1 MSLQESYNMRNMDYC
16 FHGDFY
22 KVRELLEDYGADPNY
37 QDTNG
42 QTPLMRAV
50 VYGHLDI
57 VQLLLQYDAD
67 PNIKDYGGR
76 TALSY
81 IFGYQHDYQGKDI
94 SILKLLLDIGID
106 VNIRGYNGNTPL
118 MSAVRQGNIIGIEL
132 LLQHGANPFIEDN
145 WGDTAYDYA
154 IEIGDPASIE
164 LLKKYM
170 IIYRMQALRRGNLT
184 RRKLRTSMARRR
196 SALNQVADEYGLEEE
211 IIHMLNSHITGP
223 TRLDVIDETPRDIL
237 LQEQRENQSISDYLD
252 ELDQYGSGKRNRKKE
267 QGNVYTDYIIKLK

>member
-1 MSLQESYNMRNMDYC
+1 MSESTNMKNMDYC

-22 KVRELLEDYGADPNY
+22 KVRGLLEDYGADPNY
-37 QDTNG
+37 QDING
-42 QTPLMRAV
+42 LTPLMRAV
-50 VYGHLDI
+50 VYGHLDV
-57 VQLLLQYDAD
+57 VQLLLQHGAD

-81 IFGYQHDYQGKDI
+81 IFGYHDRFRWSGKYNI
-94 SILKLLLDIGID
+94 ILKLLLNIG
-106 VNIRGYNGNTPL
+106 VELNIRGGYNGNTPL
-118 MSAVRQGNIIGIEL
+118 MSAVRQENIIAIKL
-132 LLQHGANPFIEDN
+132 LLRHGANPFIEDD

-154 IEIGDPASIE
+154 IGVGESASIE
-164 LLKKYM
+164 LLKKFM
-170 IIYRMQALRRGNLT
+170 TIYRMQALQRGNLT

-237 LQEQRENQSISDYLD
+237 LQEQRENQRIADYLD
-252 ELDQYGSGKRNRKKE
+252 DLDQYGSGKRSSLSNRRKRTRKRL
-267 QGNVYTDYIIKLK
+267 Y

>member
-42 QTPLMRAV
+42 QTPLMKAV
-50 VYGHLDI
+50 LYGHLD
-57 VQLLLQYDAD
+57 VVKLLLQHDAD

-81 IFGYQHDYQGKDI
+81 IFGYHDRSALRKYNI
-94 SILKLLLDIGID
+94 ILQLLLNIGIE

-132 LLQHGANPFIEDN
+132 LLRHGANPFIEDD

-154 IEIGDPASIE
+154 IGVGESAPIE
-164 LLKKYM
+164 LLKKFM
-170 IIYRMQALRRGNLT
+170 TIYRMQALKRGNLT

-223 TRLDVIDETPRDIL
+223 TRLDVIDEMPRDIL
-237 LQEQRENQSISDYLD
+237 LQEQRENQRIADYLD
-252 ELDQYGSGKRNRKKE
+252 DLDQYGSGKRSSLSNRRKRTRKRL
-267 QGNVYTDYIIKLK
+267 Y

>member
-1 MSLQESYNMRNMDYC
+1 MSESTNMKNMDYC

-81 IFGYQHDYQGKDI
+81 IFGYQHDPPGESSKHI
-94 SILKLLLDIGID
+94 SILQLLLDIGID
-106 VNIRGYNGNTPL
+106 GFEYILVAFFTIFEFPL
-118 MSAVRQGNIIGIEL
+118 
-132 LLQHGANPFIEDN
+132 
-145 WGDTAYDYA
+145 
-154 IEIGDPASIE
+154 
-164 LLKKYM
+164 
-170 IIYRMQALRRGNLT
+170 
-184 RRKLRTSMARRR
+184 
-196 SALNQVADEYGLEEE
+196 LN
-211 IIHMLNSHITGP
+211 
-223 TRLDVIDETPRDIL
+223 DI
-237 LQEQRENQSISDYLD
+237 QIF
-252 ELDQYGSGKRNRKKE
+252 
-267 QGNVYTDYIIKLK
+267 

>member
-1 MSLQESYNMRNMDYC
+1 MSLEESTNMKNMDYC

-81 IFGYQHDYQGKDI
+81 IFGYQHDPPGESSKHI
-94 SILKLLLDIGID
+94 SILQLLLDIGIEI
-106 VNIRGYNGNTPL
+106 NIRGYNGNTPL

-154 IEIGDPASIE
+154 IEVEDHASIE

-170 IIYRMQALRRGNLT
+170 TIYRMQALQRGNLT

-211 IIHMLNSHITGP
+211 IIHMLNSRITGP
-223 TRLDVIDETPRDIL
+223 SRLDVIDETPRDIL
-237 LQEQRENQSISDYLD
+237 LQEQRENQSIADYLD
-252 ELDQYGSGKRNRKKE
+252 TMNQYGSGKRSRRKRTMRRLYK
-267 QGNVYTDYIIKLK
+267 